1 MWSLGPLW
9 ECLICLCGRDKWVLS
24 CVCVCVW
31 TEWELFCVSF
41 RIYVCPQRGGFWVFL
56 SLRVGVYMSVHLEA
70 RACLL
75 KGGEEPVCP
84 PSWQS
89 QSSPALGPGA
99 VCYVSLSS
107 EGL

>member
-41 RIYVCPQRGGFWVFL
+41 RIYAVPKEGASVCFCPSEQGCICL
-56 SLRVGVYMSVHLEA
+56 SIGKPERV
-70 RACLL
+70 C
-75 KGGEEPVCP
+75 
-84 PSWQS
+84 
-89 QSSPALGPGA
+89 
-99 VCYVSLSS
+99 
-107 EGL
+107 